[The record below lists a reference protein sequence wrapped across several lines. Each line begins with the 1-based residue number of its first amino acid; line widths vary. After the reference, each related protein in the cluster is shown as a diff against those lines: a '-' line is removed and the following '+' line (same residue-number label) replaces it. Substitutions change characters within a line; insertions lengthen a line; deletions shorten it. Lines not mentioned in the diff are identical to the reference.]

1 MVKEAAVQKIKN
13 HDKLRINRIKGIEKP
28 CGKNDFDTFI

>member
-13 HDKLRINRIKGIEKP
+13 RDKLRTNHMKGIEKP
-28 CGKNDFDTFI
+28 CGKIDFDTFI